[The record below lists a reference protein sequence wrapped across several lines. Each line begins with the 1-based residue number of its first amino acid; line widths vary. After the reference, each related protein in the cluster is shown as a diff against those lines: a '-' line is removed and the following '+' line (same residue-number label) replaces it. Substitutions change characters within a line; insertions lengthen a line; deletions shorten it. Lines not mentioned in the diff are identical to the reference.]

1 MVKYKKWVISVI
13 VSYFGIL
20 LCITGLVYY
29 IDPFFHFHAPYKGVS
44 YVFGNEQYSNDG
56 IVRNFSYDAIIT
68 GTSMTENFKTQQV
81 DELFQVKSIRTS
93 FMGEGYKRVSENL
106 DNAIK
111 NNDELKMVIRSLDT
125 LWLIADKDWMG
136 YDYYPEYL
144 YDDNIWNDVNYIF
157 NRDILINNVLPVLK
171 RSLEG
176 IPPETFD
183 SNVFGAGFAGGKE
196 TVLKNYERPDRKYE
210 AINSSD
216 TEMFMSFAKS
226 SIEQNII
233 NTVKANP
240 NITFYL
246 FFPPYSICWW
256 DSINQE
262 GPGVLQRRIDLEQL
276 TIELL
281 LDYNNVKLFSFFNNY
296 ELICNLNNYMD
307 SIHYIQ
313 DVNSQILVWMKNG
326 KYQLTKDNYKKY
338 LEEISVFY
346 NNYNYDQLFK

>member
-1 MVKYKKWVISVI
+1 M
-13 VSYFGIL
+13 L
-20 LCITGLVYY
+20 
-29 IDPFFHFHAPYKGVS
+29 
-44 YVFGNEQYSNDG
+44 N
-56 IVRNFSYDAIIT
+56 
-68 GTSMTENFKTQQV
+68 GTKN
-81 DELFQVKSIRTS
+81 
-93 FMGEGYKRVSENL
+93 G
-106 DNAIK
+106 K
-111 NNDELKMVIRSLDT
+111 NNNNGNSLKVKLN
-125 LWLIADKDWMG
+125 L
-136 YDYYPEYL
+136 
-144 YDDNIWNDVNYIF
+144 
-157 NRDILINNVLPVLK
+157 
-171 RSLEG
+171 
-176 IPPETFD
+176 
-183 SNVFGAGFAGGKE
+183 
-196 TVLKNYERPDRKYE
+196 
-210 AINSSD
+210 NSSD
-216 TEMFMSFAKS
+216 TEMFIAFAKS

-281 LDYNNVKLFSFFNNY
+281 LDYNNVKLFSFFNNF